1 MSSLPMGR
9 VVFDKFSAVQLWRRH
24 GYSVTVH
31 WVDDETSDPEL
42 LHQEVS
48 EILVDLVRLARKRG
62 RPRLKDAA

>member
-9 VVFDKFSAVQLWRRH
+9 VVLRQVFGGPAMEAPRLLRH
-24 GYSVTVH
+24 CS